1 MAHNRLATYEALIVG
16 AGTVVDPDADDDVEP
31 ALVVVTVGVAAGVV
45 AVVVVEPDVGKRVN
59 VKAGFGADVACRCA
73 R

>member
-1 MAHNRLATYEALIVG
+1 MVAYNRLATYEALIVG
-16 AGTVVDPDADDDVEP
+16 AGTDVEP
-31 ALVVVTVGVAAGVV
+31 VLVVVTVGVAAGVV
-45 AVVVVEPDVGKRVN
+45 AVSVVEPDVGKRVN